1 MNIQKYILTTASAV
15 VLLTA
20 ASCVKDSLNDTPHP
34 DKGAVLLMF
43 EGAAADTHT
52 VLIDDRKSDFT
63 SLPFCFPALLEPGS
77 HTMTIWNHAE
87 GFDFDGLTA
96 RVKKAD
102 SQNGE
107 EGDTPLIPMP
117 GHLYST
123 NTTIE
128 VMADDT
134 LRIQTPLTPRTR
146 DLVLQF
152 TVTEGRPELIQS
164 VTGTIDGIANAFSI
178 ENGEMIGA
186 PASTVVSFTRDGD
199 QLHATAR
206 ILGTRGSAQSLTF
219 DIVFVDGE
227 RTQRTEVDLTEAL
240 AGFNSPT
247 TEPFPV
253 RGNLNTPIGLETGS
267 AEIIGWEEGDGGD
280 LEAGV

>member
-1 MNIQKYILTTASAV
+1 MNIQKYMLTTASAV
-15 VLLTA
+15 ALLTA
-20 ASCVKDSLNDTPHP
+20 ASCVKDALNNTPHP

-43 EGAAADTHT
+43 EEAAADTHT
-52 VLIDDRKSDFT
+52 VLIDEQKSDFT

-77 HTMTIWNHAE
+77 HTMTVWNQAA

-96 RVKKAD
+96 RVKNA
-102 SQNGE
+102 
-107 EGDTPLIPMP
+107 DTPNGGEDYSSIIPMP
-117 GHLYST
+117 GHLYT
-123 NTTIE
+123 IRQTIE

-146 DLVLQF
+146 DLEMQF
-152 TVTEGRPELIQS
+152 TVAEGRPELIQS

-186 PASTVVSFTRDGD
+186 PASTVVSFTREGD

-206 ILGTRGSAQSLTF
+206 ILGTRGSAQTLTF
-219 DIVFVDGE
+219 DIVFVDGG

-240 AGFNSPT
+240 AGFNTPT
-247 TEPFPV
+247 AEPFPI
-253 RGNLNTPIGLETGS
+253 RGNLNTPIGMETGT
-267 AEIIGWEEGDGGD
+267 AEIIDWEEGEGGD
-280 LEAGV
+280 LEADI